1 MSAGLDHQ
9 QRQTLLH
16 GVEEAGHQVL
26 VIYQQDFSVET
37 KADDSPLTEADLVA
51 NRFLTV
57 MLQELTPEIPIL
69 SEESG
74 MVPYETRRGWERY
87 WLIDPIDG
95 TKEFVKKN
103 GEFTL
108 NVALV
113 ENGVPV
119 FGIVHAPVLA
129 TTWWGQQGEGAWKLH
144 GSRNEAIRVRAL
156 PEDPEQSPWKVVG
169 SRSHGAAAFQA
180 FRSRLPRHECVSMGS
195 SLKLC
200 LVAEGE
206 ADLYPRLAPTS
217 EWDTAAAHAVV
228 TAAGG
233 EVLDVTTL
241 EPLRYNCQASVI
253 NPHFIVCGQYDERWV
268 QALSYALD
276 QTEANP

>member
-1 MSAGLDHQ
+1 MREGLDHQ

-16 GVEEAGHQVL
+16 GVEAAGHQVL
-26 VIYQQDFSVET
+26 VIYQQDFTVET
-37 KADDSPLTEADLVA
+37 KADDSPLTEADLTA
-51 NRFLTV
+51 NRMLTV
-57 MLQELTPEIPIL
+57 LLQEVTPGIPVL

-74 MVPYETRRGWERY
+74 MVPYEARRGWERY
-87 WLIDPIDG
+87 WLVDPIDG

-108 NVALV
+108 NVALI
-113 ENGVPV
+113 ERGVPV

-129 TTWWGQQGEGAWKLH
+129 TTWWGLRGEGAWKLH
-144 GSRNEAIRVRAL
+144 GNCNEAIRIRAL
-156 PEDPEQSPWKVVG
+156 PDPEQSPWKVVG
-169 SRSHGAAAFQA
+169 SRSHGALAFKT
-180 FRSRLPRHECVSMGS
+180 FRSRLPRHECVTMGS

-228 TAAGG
+228 MAAGG
-233 EVLDVTTL
+233 DVLNAVTL
-241 EPLRYNCQASVI
+241 EPLRYNRQASVL
-253 NPHFIVCGQYDERWV
+253 NPHFIVYGQYDERWV
-268 QALSYALD
+268 QALAHAEMVGL
-276 QTEANP
+276 EP